1 MQGAKNEAS
10 PKVIFRNLQDA
21 NVFPEGKLPTRSQL
35 NVKIRHCQNIIRR
48 TVQIFNTHE
57 LCQMIQQKLTI
68 PEDELESY
76 IAFHEVIDDEDDQE
90 PKFNIIWTSK
100 KLLARVGKEMTQ
112 DDATYRYATEVTS
125 VIYSICLLL

>member
-1 MQGAKNEAS
+1 
-10 PKVIFRNLQDA
+10 
-21 NVFPEGKLPTRSQL
+21 
-35 NVKIRHCQNIIRR
+35 
-48 TVQIFNTHE
+48 
-57 LCQMIQQKLTI
+57 MIQQKLTI

>member
-1 MQGAKNEAS
+1 M
-10 PKVIFRNLQDA
+10 
-21 NVFPEGKLPTRSQL
+21 
-35 NVKIRHCQNIIRR
+35 
-48 TVQIFNTHE
+48 FNTHE
-57 LCQMIQQKLTI
+57 LRQMIQQKLTI

-76 IAFHEVIDDEDDQE
+76 IAFHEDDQE

-125 VIYSICLLL
+125 VFIQYVWCSNAATGLFENQPKKL

>member
-1 MQGAKNEAS
+1 M
-10 PKVIFRNLQDA
+10 
-21 NVFPEGKLPTRSQL
+21 
-35 NVKIRHCQNIIRR
+35 
-48 TVQIFNTHE
+48 
-57 LCQMIQQKLTI
+57 TI

-76 IAFHEVIDDEDDQE
+76 IAFHEVIENEDDQE